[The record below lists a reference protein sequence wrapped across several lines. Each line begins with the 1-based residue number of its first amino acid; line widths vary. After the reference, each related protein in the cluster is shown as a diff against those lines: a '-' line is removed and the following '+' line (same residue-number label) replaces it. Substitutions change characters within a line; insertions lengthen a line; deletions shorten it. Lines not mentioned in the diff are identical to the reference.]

1 VLCGSLVGGCGTAA
15 RLDFK
20 GHSRPA
26 TPVDVSVY
34 LGGGKPLV
42 DPQRVEPGPVLF
54 NVTNQTA
61 KPQTVSV
68 AAPDGRPVTG
78 GVVIPAGGTGQ
89 LKATLVL
96 TAYGVEADGRSS
108 SMTLVST
115 KGSTRTGD
123 DDLLQP

>member
-1 VLCGSLVGGCGTAA
+1 MLCGSLVGGCGTAA

-54 NVTNQTA
+54 NVTNQTV

-68 AAPDGRPVTG
+68 AAPDGRPVTR

-89 LKATLVL
+89 LKATLRL

-115 KGSTRTGD
+115 RGATRTGN

>member
-34 LGGGKPLV
+34 LGGSKPLI
-42 DPQRVEPGPVLF
+42 DPQRVEQGPVLF

-68 AAPDGRPVTG
+68 AARDGRPVTR

-89 LKATLVL
+89 LKATLTL
-96 TAYGVEADGRSS
+96 AAYGVETDGRSS
-108 SMTLVST
+108 SMTSVSIT
-115 KGSTRTGD
+115 GPTRTGN

>member
-1 VLCGSLVGGCGTAA
+1 MPCAGGRAQQLCCAVRWWRGCGTAA

-54 NVTNQTA
+54 NVTNQTV

-68 AAPDGRPVTG
+68 AAP
-78 GVVIPAGGTGQ
+78 
-89 LKATLVL
+89 
-96 TAYGVEADGRSS
+96 
-108 SMTLVST
+108 
-115 KGSTRTGD
+115 
-123 DDLLQP
+123 